1 MVRRQMLIYNALV
14 QERMYF
20 LGFFRKFG
28 GKLPPI
34 DQKYSHL
41 INREDGAYAWM
52 HKVPSQ
58 IFRNGAVLHKKAW
71 SITLP
76 VLLDS
81 QSRKG
86 LKGQTVHFGSRRNC
100 FPLNKC
106 PKIGMSY
113 LWGPKR
119 FPEAGSF
126 SRHIGLSLNQYR
138 FT

>member
-1 MVRRQMLIYNALV
+1 MVRRANAHLQRSGSRANV
-14 QERMYF
+14 LSWLFSEIRRKASSYRSEIFSPYQSGRR
-20 LGFFRKFG
+20 GTKFRARSSGTGQFCIRK
-28 GKLPPI
+28 
-34 DQKYSHL
+34 
-41 INREDGAYAWM
+41 RGA
-52 HKVPSQ
+52 
-58 IFRNGAVLHKKAW
+58 
-71 SITLP
+71 ITLP